1 MKCAAGGVGDGDR
14 IGGKRVACPFG
25 YQELRALK
33 IVPQICWILCY
44 NIAVHLKVE
53 GPKKPRRGTIGN
65 DADLLA
71 GNLRWSYG
79 DESVNPLGRRAVVAG
94 AIQPAGK

>member
-1 MKCAAGGVGDGDR
+1 MKCAAGGGGDGGCV
-14 IGGKRVACPFG
+14 GGEWVVCLFG
-25 YQELRALK
+25 IQELRALK

-44 NIAVHLKVE
+44 NIAVRLKVE
-53 GPKKPRRGTIGN
+53 GPKKPSRGTIGN

-94 AIQPAGK
+94 AIQPARK

>member
-1 MKCAAGGVGDGDR
+1 MPKKLDRQEECTAGGGGDGDCFS
-14 IGGKRVACPFG
+14 GERVACPFG

-53 GPKKPRRGTIGN
+53 GPKKPSRGTIGN
-65 DADLLA
+65 DADY
-71 GNLRWSYG
+71 S
-79 DESVNPLGRRAVVAG
+79 
-94 AIQPAGK
+94 Q

>member
-1 MKCAAGGVGDGDR
+1 MVTASAGRGLVGTEYPR
-14 IGGKRVACPFG
+14 IAG
-25 YQELRALK
+25 ELRALK
-33 IVPQICWILCY
+33 IVPHICWILCY

-53 GPKKPRRGTIGN
+53 GPKKPSRGTIGN

>member
-1 MKCAAGGVGDGDR
+1 MKCAAGVGGDGDR
-14 IGGKRVACPFG
+14 IGGVRVVCPFG
-25 YQELRALK
+25 IQELRALK

-44 NIAVHLKVE
+44 DIAVHLKVK
-53 GPKKPRRGTIGN
+53 GPKKPSRGTIGK